1 MKSSRILTALLLMS
15 AVSGC
20 ASTSEYCLIAK
31 PHVFSDSTIDAMT
44 DEEVK
49 QELTH
54 NEQYAKLCK

>member
-1 MKSSRILTALLLMS
+1 MS

-20 ASTSEYCLIAK
+20 ATVVSDYCLIAK
-31 PHVFSDSTIDAMT
+31 PHVFSSETIDAMT

-54 NEQYAKLCK
+54 NEQYAKLCID

>member
-1 MKSSRILTALLLMS
+1 MCGLLILTS

-20 ASTSEYCLIAK
+20 ATVVSDYCLISK
-31 PHVFSDSTIDAMT
+31 SHVFSSETIDAMT

-54 NEQYAKLCK
+54 NEQYAKLCID